1 MQQSVVWASIKHTVT
16 VSLCEVRT
24 GSLRLDRTST
34 LIKVFCLDFLITVFP
49 EQPNDFGVKG

>member
-1 MQQSVVWASIKHTVT
+1 MKHIVT

-24 GSLRLDRTST
+24 GSSLLDRAST
-34 LIKVFCLDFLITVFP
+34 LIEVFGLDFLITVFP